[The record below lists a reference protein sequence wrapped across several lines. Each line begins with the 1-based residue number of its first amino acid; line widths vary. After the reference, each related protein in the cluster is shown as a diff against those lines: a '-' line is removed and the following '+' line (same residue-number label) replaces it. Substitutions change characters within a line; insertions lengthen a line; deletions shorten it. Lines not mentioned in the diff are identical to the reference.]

1 MSSKYDFKKRA
12 IVIMKSSKTKYVVAF
27 ILFFLIMFIF
37 DPNNIPSR
45 VLNKFKIEKLKR
57 EIAYF
62 EEKIELDKQKMK
74 ELNSEDNIEKF
85 AREEF
90 LMKKPNEEIFIIEE

>member
-1 MSSKYDFKKRA
+1 MNKPFVQRIKE
-12 IVIMKSSKTKYVVAF
+12 ILKSSKTKYVIAF
-27 ILFFLIMFIF
+27 VLFLLIMFVF
-37 DPNNIPSR
+37 DSNNIPSR
-45 VLNKFKIEKLKR
+45 VMNKIKIEKLKR

-62 EEKIELDKQKMK
+62 EEKIEIDKQKMDA
-74 ELNSEDNIEKF
+74 LNSDDNIEKF

>member
-1 MSSKYDFKKRA
+1 MKKNFLQR
-12 IVIMKSSKTKYVVAF
+12 IKEILKSSKTKYVIAF
-27 ILFFLIMFIF
+27 VLFLLIMFVF
-37 DPNNIPSR
+37 DSNNIPSR
-45 VLNKFKIEKLKR
+45 VMNKIKIEKLKR

-62 EEKIELDKQKMK
+62 EEKIEIDKQKMDA
-74 ELNSEDNIEKF
+74 LNSDDNIEKF

>member
-1 MSSKYDFKKRA
+1 MKKNFLQR
-12 IVIMKSSKTKYVVAF
+12 IKEILKSSKTKYIIAF
-27 ILFFLIMFIF
+27 ILFFLIMFVF
-37 DPNNIPSR
+37 DSNNIPSR
-45 VLNKFKIEKLKR
+45 VMNKIKIEKLKR

-62 EEKIELDKQKMK
+62 EEKIEIDKQKMDA
-74 ELNSEDNIEKF
+74 LNSDDNIEKF

>member
-1 MSSKYDFKKRA
+1 MSPKYNFKKQ
-12 IVIMKSSKTKYVVAF
+12 IKTIFKSSKTKYIIAF
-27 ILFFLIMFIF
+27 ILFFLVMFVF
-37 DPNNIPSR
+37 DSNNIPSR
-45 VLNKFKIEKLKR
+45 VFNKFRIEKLKR

-62 EEKIELDKQKMK
+62 EEKIEIDKQKLND
-74 ELNSEDNIEKF
+74 LNSENNIEKF

>member
-1 MSSKYDFKKRA
+1 MNKPFVQRIKE
-12 IVIMKSSKTKYVVAF
+12 ILKSRKTKYVIAF
-27 ILFFLIMFIF
+27 VLFLLIMFVF
-37 DPNNIPSR
+37 DSNNIPSR
-45 VLNKFKIEKLKR
+45 VMNKIKIEKLKR

-62 EEKIELDKQKMK
+62 EEKIEIDKQKMDA
-74 ELNSEDNIEKF
+74 LNSDDNIEKF

>member
-1 MSSKYDFKKRA
+1 MKKNFLQR
-12 IVIMKSSKTKYVVAF
+12 IKEILKSSKTKYIIAF
-27 ILFFLIMFIF
+27 ILFFLIMFVF
-37 DPNNIPSR
+37 DSNNIPSR
-45 VLNKFKIEKLKR
+45 VMNKIKIEKLKR

-62 EEKIELDKQKMK
+62 EEKIEIDKQKMDA
-74 ELNSEDNIEKF
+74 LNSDNNIEKF